1 MRSCIAKKTLF
12 TLLLVAANLCVLCG
26 PAKAQKMNR
35 EMRSIF
41 ESMLSELPPDL
52 RAKFSQAIENED
64 PSIEFTPDEFRR
76 FRNHPI
82 NPFDGINDIDPQ
94 DLDGTIKLTFELPS
108 LRNRPVGPY
117 ERQGRSLRRRL
128 RPAISE
134 ATLSTVKLVSDG
146 EPLALGTIVDPSGL
160 ILTKASEIEAA
171 ELLECHVG
179 RMEIFP
185 ADILAIDERNDL
197 ALIKINA
204 IDLPAVDWYDRQPLP
219 GSFVLT
225 PNEINQVAC
234 YGTYGT
240 VPRSVVGSNQAFLGV
255 GPRTSDQGVTIDTVS
270 RNSAADRAGL
280 LPGDIITKL
289 GEIKMGD
296 VTDLVNT
303 IRGRSPGE
311 SITIHYLRAGE
322 PQSTRA
328 VLAGRDI
335 SGERAARYKMMSRLG
350 AIPNRRADEFPM
362 VFQHDCPLLP
372 EQCGGPV
379 TDLEG
384 NVIGINI
391 ARNNRSASYA
401 IPSSQVKT
409 VLKSLRDQANLNQ

>member
-1 MRSCIAKKTLF
+1 MSSCTIRNRLP
-12 TLLLVAANLCVLCG
+12 TLLLAVILGALCAPVS
-26 PAKAQKMNR
+26 AQKMNR

-41 ESMLSELPPDL
+41 ESMLSELPSDL

-82 NPFDGINDIDPQ
+82 NPFDGINDIDPK
-94 DLDGTIKLTFELPS
+94 DLDGSIKLTFELPS
-108 LRNRPVGPY
+108 LRNRPIGPY

-134 ATLSTVKLVSDG
+134 ATLATVKFVADG

-160 ILTKASEIEAA
+160 ILTKASEIEV
-171 ELLECHVG
+171 EGLLECHVG

-185 ADILAIDERNDL
+185 ADVLAIDDRNDL
-197 ALIKINA
+197 ALVKINA
-204 IDLPAVDWYDRQPLP
+204 IDLPVVKWYDRQPQP

-240 VPRSVVGSNQAFLGV
+240 VPRSVVGANQAFLGV

-280 LPGDIITKL
+280 LPGDIITQL
-289 GEIKMGD
+289 DETNMQD

-303 IRGRSPGE
+303 IRGRRPGE
-311 SITIHYLRAGE
+311 SISIHFLRGGE
-322 PQSTRA
+322 PQLTQA
-328 VLAGRDI
+328 ILAGRDI

-350 AIPNRRADEFPM
+350 AIPNRRADEFPV

-401 IPSSQVKT
+401 IPSSHVRN
-409 VLKSLRDQANLNQ
+409 VLNSLRDQADLNE